1 MTPALFLDRDG
12 VINMRR
18 DGYVNA
24 LEDFEFV
31 PAIFP
36 VCRRAAALGMRIVV
50 VTNQAGISL
59 GKLSPEVYQ
68 QITEHMVSQFRR
80 RAITIDRVYHC
91 PDYDPVMRKP
101 GPGMIIKAQREL
113 GLDLR
118 RSLLIGDQDT
128 DVQAGERA
136 GVRSNLLIES
146 DGIADILPQLPGIL
160 RRALS
165 L

>member
-12 VINMRR
+12 VINVRR
-18 DGYVNA
+18 EGYVNT

-36 VCRRAAALGMRIVV
+36 ICKFAQGLGMRIVV

-59 GKLSPEVYQ
+59 GKLTPEAYR
-68 QITEHMVSQFRR
+68 QITEHMLQAFRR
-80 RAITIDRVYHC
+80 RAINIARVYHC
-91 PDYDPVMRKP
+91 PDYDPFMRKP
-101 GPGMIIKAQREL
+101 GPGMILQAQREL
-113 GLDLR
+113 GLDLK

-146 DGIADILPQLPGIL
+146 DKIHEAPWAGAMQ
-160 RRALS
+160 RAVAL
-165 L
+165 